1 MDDLTEDRLRAD
13 LARCATYAAPS
24 APPVD
29 ALIRSADRAS
39 RHGRTRWV
47 AAGAAAAVAAVAVV
61 AAVVSSQGGTS
72 PDPAPPVV
80 TTPSTPPAGAPLPR
94 VPYAET
100 GDGIL
105 HLDGREMP
113 VTDYLLASAGGTVIT
128 EESESR
134 AGSVIA
140 IYRGTARDEIG
151 VGIDPKTQGL
161 SPAGRYVWVA
171 EQKAS
176 AAKVT
181 VWDAEARQPVGTR
194 EIPGSFSG
202 PTGGGGDLEI
212 VGVDDGGRIF
222 WEVLGPEGRTLFMA
236 DEPDA
241 AAKEVKGIGDD
252 WWPATLTTAGLQIRG
267 SFLSSRFGNETGT
280 PYVTARLGPGGTWGG
295 CDDTEDCGSLLGAR
309 APGQASYSPNGKYGV
324 YREPEDAQD
333 AGLLRIVGPPVED
346 QLAYKVTDLDLPDGA
361 TQNSL
366 RFVGWEDDDTFLLV
380 QGTPLTDQ
388 LIVRCEA
395 TDGDCAVVRVVTG
408 EPYEFAE
415 DPLIP

>member
-29 ALIRSADRAS
+29 ALIRSANGAA

-100 GDGIL
+100 FEGIL

-113 VTDYLLASAGGTVIT
+113 VTGYLLATAGGTVIT

-151 VGIDPKTQGL
+151 VGIDPKTQGV

-194 EIPGSFSG
+194 EIPGSFTG

-212 VGVDDGGRIF
+212 VGVDDDGRIF
-222 WEVLGPEGRTLFMA
+222 WETLGPEGRTLFMA
-236 DEPDA
+236 PGPEA
-241 AAKEVKGIGDD
+241 EAQQVRGLGDD
-252 WWPATLTTAGLQIRG
+252 WWPATLTTAGLQVRG

-280 PYVTARLGPGGTWGG
+280 PYVTARLGPGATWGE
-295 CDDTEDCGSLLGAR
+295 CDDTADCIIRSGRTPA
-309 APGQASYSPNGKYGV
+309 QASYSPDGSHAVFRDQTIRAVGRARDN
-324 YREPEDAQD
+324 
-333 AGLLRIVGPPVED
+333 AGFNPPV
-346 QLAYKVTDLDLPDGA
+346 DLDLPDGA

-380 QGTPLTDQ
+380 QGTPLEAERV
-388 LIVRCEA
+388 LRCEA
-395 TDGDCAVVRVVTG
+395 ADGDCAVVL
-408 EPYEFAE
+408 EASDHPYEFAE